1 MRTCHVLH
9 KPNGKIICRK
19 DVSPLLGITWLGGVY
34 AEWALLE
41 HTVKNLS
48 LSVAPCAAPRTEGII
63 RHAVFVQVVF
73 PDLVTFLFLV
83 DKFFSTKVN
92 WIRQALSGA

>member
-1 MRTCHVLH
+1 M
-9 KPNGKIICRK
+9 
-19 DVSPLLGITWLGGVY
+19 SPLLGITWLGGVY

-83 DKFFSTKVN
+83 DKFFITKVN